1 MEIVYFCREKRGP
14 TCEKVETLNK
24 EENGGSSHAAT
35 RIGIEWYNKIN
46 WGASTIKFNR
56 KIEIELTAAM
66 EF

>member
-46 WGASTIKFNR
+46 
-56 KIEIELTAAM
+56 
-66 EF
+66 